1 MTIPSETFLTTREV
15 AALLRIKERK
25 VYDLVAKRQI
35 PCTRATGKLLFSKT
49 AIDAWLTSTRSG
61 PEAGSIE
68 SPLPNVILGSH
79 DPLLDWALQESRCGL
94 ATQFGGSSD
103 GLDRFAERG
112 GVASSLHLY
121 DPKADSWNISEV
133 QHRFKDQP
141 VALVEFC
148 WRERG
153 VIVKPEFQ
161 TQIRSPADLK
171 GLRLVQRQPGT
182 GSEILLGC
190 LFARDQIDMGS
201 VSFTAQAHTE
211 TEAASAVLEDL
222 ADAALGLRAMAERF
236 RLAFVP
242 LMRERFDLIVN
253 RKSWFDEPLQL
264 LAEFCRSQEFK
275 SKARSMP
282 GYDASRFG
290 RVHFNG

>member
-1 MTIPSETFLTTREV
+1 M
-15 AALLRIKERK
+15 
-25 VYDLVAKRQI
+25 
-35 PCTRATGKLLFSKT
+35 LF
-49 AIDAWLTSTRSG
+49 RS
-61 PEAGSIE
+61 
-68 SPLPNVILGSH
+68 
-79 DPLLDWALQESRCGL
+79 
-94 ATQFGGSSD
+94 
-103 GLDRFAERG
+103 
-112 GVASSLHLY
+112 
-121 DPKADSWNISEV
+121 
-133 QHRFKDQP
+133 
-141 VALVEFC
+141 
-148 WRERG
+148 
-153 VIVKPEFQ
+153 
-161 TQIRSPADLK
+161 ADLK